1 MNALSTVQNETTSHP
16 TPGVVILYEKAGF
29 IAMKS
34 VQHDG
39 ACTIQAPLSS
49 MYPLL

>member
-1 MNALSTVQNETTSHP
+1 MNALSTVQNEMTSHP
-16 TPGVVILYEKAGF
+16 VHCVVTLYEKAGF

-39 ACTIQAPLSS
+39 MWLAQAPLSF
-49 MYPLL
+49 MYPPL

>member
-1 MNALSTVQNETTSHP
+1 MNSLSTVQNEMTSHP
-16 TPGVVILYEKAGF
+16 CHGVVTLYEKAGF

-39 ACTIQAPLSS
+39 PLMTQAPLSI
-49 MYPLL
+49 MYPPL